1 MECSTMSA
9 IVVGQ
14 VKDDILSGKLR
25 PGVRLDQGQL
35 TEKLGVSLS
44 PLREAFR
51 RLEAQGYITIV
62 PHRGAYVKEFSQEE
76 LEDIYLVRHKLEGLA
91 AE

>member
-1 MECSTMSA
+1 MEYSTMSE
-9 IVVGQ
+9 IVVGR

-44 PLREAFR
+44 PL
-51 RLEAQGYITIV
+51 
-62 PHRGAYVKEFSQEE
+62 
-76 LEDIYLVRHKLEGLA
+76 
-91 AE
+91 